1 MLRLWLT
8 ILLVT
13 VILGG
18 TWWYTRFVNQ
28 LVPQPASYRP
38 QLSTS
43 RYSLEILR
51 TFVAVP
57 GSELEPTST
66 ELQSLDRES
75 PALTVFFK
83 GNVLYQHTGRLDM
96 EEPLAIQQ
104 IPGIEIG
111 ENEIFVKALLLPPQ
125 PMQLQALQVRLFR
138 EGRPLSETTVSGYP
152 GSPLIYATVL
162 FEVAD

>member
-8 ILLVT
+8 IFLVFG
-13 VILGG
+13 ILGG
-18 TWWYTRFVNQ
+18 TWWYTQFVNR
-28 LVPQPASYRP
+28 LVLQPASYRP
-38 QLSTS
+38 QLSNA

-51 TFVAVP
+51 TFTAVP
-57 GSELEPTST
+57 GTDLD
-66 ELQSLDRES
+66 SLAEDQTIPAEAA
-75 PALTVFFK
+75 ALTVLFQGK
-83 GNVLYQHTGRLDM
+83 VLYQHFHKLDV
-96 EEPLAIQQ
+96 EEPLVIQE

-111 ENEIFVKALLLPPQ
+111 ENEIFVKAHLHPPQ
-125 PMQLQALQVRLFR
+125 PRQLQALQVRLFR